1 VPSLGQ
7 VLGDWS
13 FETVP
18 LLLAAACAVLYAA
31 AARNARRWRPA
42 RTLAFLL
49 GLAVIVFALDS
60 GVDRYGDELL
70 SLHMVQ
76 HLLLTLVAP
85 PLLIL
90 GHPLEL
96 ALRALRPEPRRTL
109 ARLLAGRTV
118 RTATS
123 LPVAWSAFAIVM
135 LGSHLPALYQAA
147 VRHPALHDLEHALY
161 VASALLFWLPLL
173 DGDPT
178 AQRKLG
184 MVGRLLYVLLAM
196 PVMSGVGVWLTQA
209 QHVVYP
215 VYVPPA
221 RALHVSALA
230 DQARAGSIMWS
241 AGTVLMAVAALAVAW
256 LALSGEEQRARR
268 REAYEDRGA
277 PA

>member
-1 VPSLGQ
+1 M
-7 VLGDWS
+7 
-13 FETVP
+13 
-18 LLLAAACAVLYAA
+18 LLSAASAALYLAAA
-31 AARNARRWRPA
+31 RRARRWPSG
-42 RTLAFLL
+42 RTLAFLVGVAL
-49 GLAVIVFALDS
+49 IVFALAS
-60 GVDRYGDELL
+60 GVDRYGDQLL

-90 GHPLEL
+90 GRPLEL
-96 ALRALRPEPRRTL
+96 ALRALRPERRRAL
-109 ARLLAGRTV
+109 ARLLAGRAV

-123 LPVAWSAFAIVM
+123 VPVAWSAFAIVM
-135 LGSHLPALYQAA
+135 LGSHLPAIYQAA
-147 VRHPALHDLEHALY
+147 VRHPALHELEHALY
-161 VASALLFWLPLL
+161 LASALLFWLPLL

-178 AQRKLG
+178 AQRRLG
-184 MVGRLLYVLLAM
+184 MVGRLLYVMLAM
-196 PVMSGVGVWLTQA
+196 PLMSGVGVWLTQA

-215 VYVPPA
+215 VYEPPA

-230 DQARAGSIMWS
+230 DQARAGSIMWA

-256 LALSGEEQRARR
+256 LALSREEQSARR